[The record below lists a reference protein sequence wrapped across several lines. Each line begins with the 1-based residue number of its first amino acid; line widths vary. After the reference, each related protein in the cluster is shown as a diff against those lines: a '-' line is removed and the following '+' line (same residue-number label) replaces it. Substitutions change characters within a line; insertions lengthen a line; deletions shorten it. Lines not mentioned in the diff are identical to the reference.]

1 MPVKAYLEAGQV
13 VGTHGVR
20 GELRVQPWCD
30 SPGVLAGLRTL
41 YWQEGGDP
49 VSVRSRVHKNVVL
62 MKVEGV
68 DTVQDAAALRGRV
81 LYLDRRDLKLPEG
94 HYFIQ
99 DLIGLKVVDADTGE
113 EYGVLSQVSPTGAN
127 DVYHVRTPQRE
138 VLIPAIAQV
147 IVETAVEDGIM
158 RIRPLKGL
166 FDDEN

>member
-49 VSVRSRVHKNVVL
+49 VPVRSRVHKNVVL

-127 DVYHVRTPQRE
+127 DVYHGAHTPAGGADPRHCPGNCGNGGGGWRYAH
-138 VLIPAIAQV
+138 PASKR
-147 IVETAVEDGIM
+147 IV
-158 RIRPLKGL
+158 
-166 FDDEN
+166 

>member
-30 SPGVLAGLRTL
+30 SPAVLSRLHTL
-41 YWQEGGDP
+41 YWDEGGEP
-49 VSVRSRVHKNVVL
+49 VHVRSRVHKNLVL

-68 DTVQDAAALRGRV
+68 DTVQEASSLRGRV

-99 DLIGLKVVDADTGE
+99 DLIGLKVVDADTGA
-113 EYGVLSQVSPTGAN
+113 EYGVLTQVSPTGAN
-127 DVYHVRTPQRE
+127 DVYHVRTPDRE

-147 IVETAVEDGIM
+147 VTETDVERGMM

>member
-30 SPGVLAGLRTL
+30 SPAVLARLHTL
-41 YWQEGGDP
+41 YWGEGGEP
-49 VSVRSRVHKNVVL
+49 VHVRSRVHKNLVL

-68 DTVQDAAALRGRV
+68 DTVQEASSLRGRV

-94 HYFIQ
+94 QYFIQ
-99 DLIGLKVVDADTGE
+99 DLIGLKVVDADTGAD
-113 EYGVLSQVSPTGAN
+113 YGVLTQVSPTGAN
-127 DVYHVRTPQRE
+127 DVYHVRTPDRE

-147 IVETAVEDGIM
+147 VAETDVERGMM

>member
-30 SPGVLAGLRTL
+30 SPGVLGGLRTL

-49 VSVRSRVHKNVVL
+49 VPVRSRVHKNVVL

-81 LYLDRRDLKLPEG
+81 LYLDRRDLKLPGGTLFHPGSHRVEG
-94 HYFIQ
+94 GGCGYR
-99 DLIGLKVVDADTGE
+99 GGVRRAVPGE
-113 EYGVLSQVSPTGAN
+113 PLPGPTMSTMCAHPSG
-127 DVYHVRTPQRE
+127 RC
-138 VLIPAIAQV
+138 
-147 IVETAVEDGIM
+147 
-158 RIRPLKGL
+158 
-166 FDDEN
+166 